1 MLSMRF
7 LYLSLKITLPYSL
20 RVFYRRIR
28 KVNAPKNPLGRT
40 IYVSNHANSFMDPL
54 VVAALRNPIVFF
66 MTRSDIF
73 NKVTQPFLWACQ
85 MLPIYREH
93 DGEDTRSKNEEV
105 FKKCTKILNNGRNL
119 LLFGEGFTDDVFIRR
134 LKPVKKGA
142 VKIGFQSLEALNWK
156 KNIYMAAVGVNYTSP
171 NRMRS
176 DVLLST
182 SDRIC
187 LNDYRSEYEE
197 NPNKTITTVTRLI
210 ENMMQEQI
218 THVENKEDAPLHEN
232 IMILTRRGMN
242 VDNYSPSLSLTERW
256 KYSQDL
262 AKWLNKQD
270 LSENEK
276 LATFKENADNYF
288 KLLKRFKL
296 EESYLYWKE
305 RDGNRISEILKLV
318 LLFPFAIIGF
328 VHTGLAYFIVKK
340 FVEKSFRRKVFW
352 GSVKLIMGQ
361 LLIAI
366 FNIPTI
372 FLFYYFI
379 YPSWW
384 LAVAY
389 FFSIGMT
396 GLAAYMWFIN
406 FKRFKIKGVILKTD
420 TSKFWKKRQELIEE
434 MASVVPKEF
443 L

>member
-7 LYLSLKITLPYSL
+7 LYLVLKFTLPYPL
-20 RVFYRRIR
+20 RVFYRQVRNI
-28 KVNAPKNPLGRT
+28 NSPKEYLGRT
-40 IYVSNHANSFMDPL
+40 IFVSNHANSFMDPL
-54 VVAALRNPIVFF
+54 VVASVRNPIVFF

-73 NKVTQPFLWACQ
+73 NKKTQPILWASH

-105 FKKCTKILNNGRNL
+105 FKKCTTILKNGRNL

-142 VKIGFQSLEALNWK
+142 VKIGFQSLEDLNWNK
-156 KNIYMAAVGVNYTSP
+156 KIYIAAVGVNYTSP

-176 DVLLST
+176 DVLLSS

-187 LNDYRSEYEE
+187 LNDYREDYLE

-210 ENMMQEQI
+210 EKMMQEQI
-218 THVENKEDAPLHEN
+218 THVENKDDAPLHEN

-242 VDNYSPSLSLTERW
+242 VDNFDHSLTLKERW
-256 KYSQDL
+256 KYSQKL
-262 AKWLNKQD
+262 ANWLNTQD
-270 LSENEK
+270 LSTNNK
-276 LATFKENADNYF
+276 LAQFRDNAENYF
-288 KLLKRFKL
+288 NLLKKYKL
-296 EESYLYWKE
+296 EENYLYWKE
-305 RDGNRISEILKLV
+305 TGGSRVAELLKLIM
-318 LLFPFAIIGF
+318 LFPFAILGIL
-328 VHTGLAYFIVKK
+328 HAGLPYIIVKQ

-352 GSVKLIMGQ
+352 GSVKLMLGKF
-361 LLIAI
+361 LIAI

-372 FLFYYFI
+372 FLFYYYI

-384 LAVAY
+384 LAITY
-389 FFSIGMT
+389 FFTIGLT
-396 GLAAYMWFIN
+396 GLAAYMWFVN
-406 FKRFKIKGVILKTD
+406 FKRFRIKGKISKMD
-420 TSKFWKKRQELIEE
+420 TSKFAEKRKELMEE
-434 MASVVPKEF
+434 MKTVVPQEF